1 VYVQLNQTGNKEF
14 LSLIRN
20 VLQKTIGTFIAMVQR
35 VLNSFQ
41 DDFFYV
47 IFKIHICHI
56 SKYIL
61 IKCHETNHR
70 IYCNSSV
77 IIPLKLA
84 GLAFEELEVFPAER
98 PPIFF

>member
-1 VYVQLNQTGNKEF
+1 M
-14 LSLIRN
+14 I
-20 VLQKTIGTFIAMVQR
+20 
-35 VLNSFQ
+35 
-41 DDFFYV
+41 FYV
-47 IFKIHICHI
+47 IFKIHIYHI

-70 IYCNSSV
+70 IYCNSCV

-98 PPIFF
+98 RPFFKKGDSMGYLRNGEMK